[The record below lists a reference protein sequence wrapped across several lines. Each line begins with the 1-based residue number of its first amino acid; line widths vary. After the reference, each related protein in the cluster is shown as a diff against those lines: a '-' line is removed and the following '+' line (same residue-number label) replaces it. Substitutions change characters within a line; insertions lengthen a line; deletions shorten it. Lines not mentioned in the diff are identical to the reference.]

1 MKSEEEFRAAIKAQI
16 EEQFAFNAQVRFMT
30 DVREYLE
37 GRIGQLEWPEELL
50 KRIMRAN
57 NPDKDEKY
65 VEDNFAGSI
74 KELEWHL
81 IKEQLADQTGIKV
94 EQEDVL
100 EVAKRQTR
108 MQFAQYGMGNI
119 PEEVITNYANEMLKK
134 KEQVEGL
141 VARCVEEK
149 LGVAIKDIVK
159 LTKKSVTLEQF
170 NKLYE
175 KK

>member
-1 MKSEEEFRAAIKAQI
+1 M
-16 EEQFAFNAQVRFMT
+16 
-30 DVREYLE
+30 
-37 GRIGQLEWPEELL
+37 
-50 KRIMRAN
+50 
-57 NPDKDEKY
+57 
-65 VEDNFAGSI
+65 
-74 KELEWHL
+74 
-81 IKEQLADQTGIKV
+81 

-119 PEEVITNYANEMLKK
+119 PDEVITNYANEMLKK